1 MEKETKKEN
10 SKQLPIQRRV
20 YYWGF
25 LIIFS
30 LYMGC
35 KEEEGNNA
43 IRWSYQNNQNSDFHL
58 NIISGKKDG
67 LVINDHPT
75 YLFVLP
81 PDTINLLNKREF
93 IDVLYSFGRIF
104 SSITVVDYQNIKV
117 ATGVDSYS
125 WIKHNNR
132 ATDSSVHIIPITS
145 IYNVKNK
152 NQITIPWRYFSY
164 KNAENKGNCTLCI

>member
-1 MEKETKKEN
+1 MTTAIKKEN

-58 NIISGKKDG
+58 SIILGKKDG
-67 LVINDHPT
+67 LVINELSHLSFLCCHPI
-75 YLFVLP
+75 L
-81 PDTINLLNKREF
+81 
-93 IDVLYSFGRIF
+93 
-104 SSITVVDYQNIKV
+104 
-117 ATGVDSYS
+117 
-125 WIKHNNR
+125 
-132 ATDSSVHIIPITS
+132 
-145 IYNVKNK
+145 
-152 NQITIPWRYFSY
+152 
-164 KNAENKGNCTLCI
+164 